1 MTLSALDNATTEN
14 FADRLLDILNA
25 GALSLMVSIGHRS
38 GLFDAMAAMPPAD
51 CEEIARCAGLDERY
65 VREWLAAMVTGRI
78 VTYHAGTETYYL
90 PPAHAASLTRLSSP
104 DNLAVMAQA
113 VPFLGGL
120 EDRILKCFKTG
131 RGLTY
136 DAYTPRFHQIMAED
150 SAQTVVAV
158 LHEMILPL
166 VPGLVAR
173 LRRGIDVLDIGC
185 GAGRALIAMAEAFPL
200 SRFFGYELCAEAV
213 RQARMEIADRRL
225 SNISV
230 MRQDAATMPDRG
242 AYDLVT
248 AFDAI
253 HDQADPAGVLAKV
266 HTALREGGTFLMQ
279 DTAASS
285 RLDRNLDHPAGPLLY
300 AISTMHCLPV
310 SLGYGGPG
318 LGAMWGR
325 EAARAMLAEAG
336 FDKVSV
342 RQLPH
347 DMANEFYVAPKLAA
361 AND

>member
-1 MTLSALDNATTEN
+1 MTLTALDNATSED
-14 FADRLLDILNA
+14 FAGRLLDILNA

-38 GLFDAMAAMPPAD
+38 GLFDTMAAMPPATS
-51 CEEIARCAGLDERY
+51 EEIARCAGLAERY

-78 VTYHAGTETYYL
+78 VTYHPGTQTYYL
-90 PPAHAASLTRLSSP
+90 PPTHAGSLTRVASP
-104 DNLAVMAQA
+104 DNLAVMAQSVA
-113 VPFLGGL
+113 FLGGL
-120 EDRILKCFKTG
+120 EDEILDCFKTG

-136 DAYTPRFHQIMAED
+136 DAYAPRFHQIMAED
-150 SAQTVVAV
+150 STQTVVAV
-158 LHEMILPL
+158 LHDAILPL
-166 VPGLVAR
+166 VPGLTSR
-173 LRRGIDVLDIGC
+173 LRKGIDVLDVGC

-213 RQARMEIADRRL
+213 REARMEIADRRL

-230 MRQDAATMPDRG
+230 MRQNATEIPDRG

-253 HDQADPAGVLAKV
+253 HDQADPAAVLANI

-279 DTAASS
+279 DIAGSS
-285 RLDRNLDHPAGPLLY
+285 RLERNLEHPAGPLLY
-300 AISTMHCLPV
+300 TISTMHCTPV
-310 SLGYGGPG
+310 SLGHGGPG
-318 LGAMWGR
+318 LGTMWGR
-325 EAARAMLAEAG
+325 ETALKMLAEAG
-336 FDKVSV
+336 FDKVTV

-347 DMANEFYVAPKLAA
+347 DMANDYYVAPKPAV